1 MHGKKLKSQYI
12 EELYFKNFI
21 ILLLQ
26 CTKICFADEDMSL
39 ADALDTGLLVVEFD
53 DTVDVGE
60 PDIVTRTY
68 AIHGVVDQRA
78 RNKVE

>member
-1 MHGKKLKSQYI
+1 
-12 EELYFKNFI
+12 
-21 ILLLQ
+21 
-26 CTKICFADEDMSL
+26 MSL

-78 RNKVE
+78 RKKVE